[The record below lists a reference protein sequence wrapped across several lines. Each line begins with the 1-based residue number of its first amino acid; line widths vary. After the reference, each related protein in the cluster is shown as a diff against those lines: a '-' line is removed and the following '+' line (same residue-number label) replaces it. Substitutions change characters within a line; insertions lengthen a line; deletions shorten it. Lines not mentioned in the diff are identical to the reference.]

1 MEGEKMSVLSA
12 HEAETYVE
20 SLHVIPMKNIGSTRW
35 RTQHEYIEKLNMQA
49 ILNASENTDEFVP
62 EAFVSH
68 DKVQTAIYDLLTTE
82 LWQNKVFPLLLKM
95 DLGPNSSL
103 PIYMSFFH
111 EATVLSLLETLM
123 YHKEPCECAG
133 ETVID
138 LVDYC
143 ARKITQIIIRADR
156 EGTSEDNKDKS
167 ARPDRTIAEELENQC
182 NGIGF
187 ELSLKALSI
196 LRYVSDHLECLPLSV
211 LSRLLNTHDI
221 PCLLVQVLD
230 ISPWKKTADCGK
242 TKIFVDL
249 EWKDVSHAD
258 SFKITK
264 IEGQVWLTLY
274 HLLMNP
280 EAARKYEFT
289 NYRKTQILKL
299 RKYLNEALL
308 DQLPI
313 LVHMQKYLHELSI
326 METIHAKKDLILE
339 QVPEIRYRIEQ
350 SCGGN
355 WLQIA
360 EFQFREYF
368 NPSSKQMQE
377 QAQRLAATYNLDIL
391 ESLVDEVPKCSKCG
405 KEATKRCSRCRN
417 QWYCSRPCQVQDWTN
432 HKGTCILQEDLA

>member
-1 MEGEKMSVLSA
+1 M
-12 HEAETYVE
+12 
-20 SLHVIPMKNIGSTRW
+20 P
-35 RTQHEYIEKLNMQA
+35 
-49 ILNASENTDEFVP
+49 
-62 EAFVSH
+62 
-68 DKVQTAIYDLLTTE
+68 
-82 LWQNKVFPLLLKM
+82 
-95 DLGPNSSL
+95 
-103 PIYMSFFH
+103 
-111 EATVLSLLETLM
+111 
-123 YHKEPCECAG
+123 
-133 ETVID
+133 
-138 LVDYC
+138 
-143 ARKITQIIIRADR
+143 
-156 EGTSEDNKDKS
+156 
-167 ARPDRTIAEELENQC
+167 
-182 NGIGF
+182 F
-187 ELSLKALSI
+187 ELFSI
-196 LRYVSDHLECLPLSV
+196 AIWLTYDFAWLITSSWISYDH
-211 LSRLLNTHDI
+211 RFFTDI
-221 PCLLVQVLD
+221 VPF
-230 ISPWKKTADCGK
+230 S
-242 TKIFVDL
+242 
-249 EWKDVSHAD
+249 
-258 SFKITK
+258 
-264 IEGQVWLTLY
+264 QVWLTLY

-432 HKGTCILQEDLA
+432 HKGTCILQEDLAWMGGWSIRTRTR